1 MNFNHL
7 IHQAAA
13 RPRQLFLLDG
23 LGALLSALLLGV
35 VLPRLQSLVG
45 IPLHTLYLLATF
57 PVFFAVFDCYSYR
70 KKEGTLALPLK
81 IIAILNG
88 LYCGLSLGLAL
99 YHQTQLT
106 KLGWL
111 YIVVEVLIVGGLAI
125 FEWRV
130 AERIEDGEKEQK
142 DKLAL

>member
-7 IHQAAA
+7 VQQASI

-35 VLPRLQSLVG
+35 VLPRVQSLVD
-45 IPLHTLYLLATF
+45 IPLPTLYLLAIF
-57 PVFFAVFDCYSYR
+57 PVFFAAFDCFSYR
-70 KKEGTLALPLK
+70 KKEGTLALQLK

-88 LYCGLSLGLAL
+88 LYCGLSLGLAF

-106 KLGWL
+106 HLGWL

-130 AERIEDGEKEQK
+130 AKRMEDGEKEQK